1 MNFAISDLLFPG
13 FTKKALREL
22 DSSYGIEF
30 FYEFGKDYYW
40 NEEVAAWGER
50 NLSIHGPCVAVNFAD
65 AKQKNYVKVLEKTC
79 AYAKKVNADFVVVH
93 TNEELPA
100 SEELEAVQARVIRR
114 LRKVVNL
121 GKKYGVQVLIE
132 NVGLRP
138 KESLLFDL
146 AEYIALFD
154 IFPEAGALLDT
165 GHANVNGWDIPAVVE
180 ALGDK
185 LKACHIHDND
195 GLGDAHLPLGEGNID
210 WKAYFAAVKKFAPQS
225 TQVLEYCCGFSDT
238 QSLEEH
244 LAGLKKKYRLK

>member
-1 MNFAISDLLFPG
+1 MNFEISDLLFPG

-50 NLSIHGPCVAVNFAD
+50 SLSIHGPCVAVNLAD
-65 AKQKNYVKVLEKTC
+65 AKVWEKTF
-79 AYAKKVNADFVVVH
+79 AYAKKVKADFVVVH

-100 SEELEAVQARVIRR
+100 SEEQEAVQARVIRR

-165 GHANVNGWDIPAVVE
+165 GHANVNGWEIPAVVE
-180 ALGDK
+180 ALGE
-185 LKACHIHDND
+185 C
-195 GLGDAHLPLGEGNID
+195 
-210 WKAYFAAVKKFAPQS
+210 
-225 TQVLEYCCGFSDT
+225 
-238 QSLEEH
+238 
-244 LAGLKKKYRLK
+244 